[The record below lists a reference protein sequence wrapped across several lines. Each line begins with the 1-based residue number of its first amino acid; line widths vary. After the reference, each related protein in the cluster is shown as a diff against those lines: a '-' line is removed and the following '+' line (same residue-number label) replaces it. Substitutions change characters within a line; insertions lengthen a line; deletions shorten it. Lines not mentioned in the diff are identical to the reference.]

1 MRGTEL
7 AAEGLRGLLA
17 MLAVLYGHFRH
28 RLPFLDTLLDRVC
41 GGGGWEG
48 GEAFRAAQR
57 QVWGDALWSVQRDG
71 EALGA
76 LRGLG

>member
-17 MLAVLYGHFRH
+17 IGMLAVLYGHFRH
-28 RLPFLDTLLDRVC
+28 RLPFMDTLLDRMC

-48 GEAFRAAQR
+48 GDAFRAAQR
-57 QVWGDALWSVQRDG
+57 QVWGRPLECAERW
-71 EALGA
+71 
-76 LRGLG
+76 